1 VPILLEE
8 LINQLPIETEEI
20 VSNSRD
26 KLRQRIREVL
36 GEEARLYLQRK
47 SQGRRSRATPIS
59 VQINI
64 KAGLP
69 DPLQPKDK
77 QEIED
82 RHRLALILAPFRQ
95 TLLALC
101 ESGEHSTMH
110 LLPLLE
116 REPLAKPLLNGEESH
131 LKPAWEYAKFLM
143 ERLKQFE
150 LTKFILRVEEDVLG
164 IYRDKRIGL
173 FDEPEPQIDLY
184 WGVIGLVARDLGVS
198 VADLTFVVLAHE
210 LGHAFT
216 HAAIDADG
224 QTWTSESFWK
234 SETALKEGLAQYY
247 TQIVCQ
253 RIEDI
258 APGAPRAYSELLKYQ
273 PKAYHTHTAWKDF
286 SPEHI
291 RSAMLEI
298 RRSGSPAGV
307 ESFELCLKKEKHR
320 LSHAE
325 VRLSRE

>member
-1 VPILLEE
+1 MPILLEE
-8 LINQLPIETEEI
+8 LINALPVETDEI
-20 VSNSRD
+20 VRNARD
-26 KLRQRIREVL
+26 KLRQRIREIL
-36 GEEARLYLQRK
+36 SEEARLHLHRK
-47 SQGRRSRATPIS
+47 SLSRRGKNTPIN
-59 VQINI
+59 VQISV

-69 DPLQPKDK
+69 DALQAKDR
-77 QEIED
+77 QEIAD

-95 TLLALC
+95 TLTAFC
-101 ESGEHSTMH
+101 ESGEHSTLR

-116 REPLAKPLLNGEESH
+116 REPLAKPMLNGEERH

-164 IYRDKRIGL
+164 IYRDKSIGL

-198 VADLTFVVLAHE
+198 VADLTYVVLAHE

-224 QTWTSESFWK
+224 KTWNSESFWK
-234 SETALKEGLAQYY
+234 SESALKEGLAQHY
-247 TQIVCQ
+247 TAIVCE
-253 RIEDI
+253 RIGDV
-258 APGAPRAYSELLKYQ
+258 APGASRAYSELLKQQPTAYQ
-273 PKAYHTHTAWKDF
+273 THTRWKDF

-298 RRSGSPAGV
+298 RRSGTPTGV
-307 ESFELCLKKEKHR
+307 ETFELCLKKEKHR

-325 VRLSRE
+325 VRLD